1 MLHFKKQFS
10 AVSGPLSPLL
20 CYNLLMVKS
29 AYLHIPFCKSKC
41 HYCSFVSF
49 PILERKGQ
57 YVHRLQQQILKEY
70 KGECLNTLYF
80 GGGTP
85 SLLTCGQINEIISL
99 FNLNGNAEVT
109 LEVNPETVD
118 AEYFQKLSKTRVN
131 RLSIG
136 SQSFDDKILKVIGR
150 RHKSADVF
158 RVVEEARAAG
168 FKNISLDFI
177 YGLPEQS
184 LENFVSDLKTA
195 VSLRVE
201 HISLYGLKIEDGCFF
216 ARQKP
221 QNLADDDLQAQM
233 YLAAIEF
240 LTGNGFEHYEI
251 SNFCRGG
258 KFSRHNVNY
267 WKNQEYYGFGLA
279 AHGYVDG
286 VRYSNQANLDLY
298 CSQPDGKD
306 FLQEL
311 SSNEILEEEIFLGL
325 RLASGLNIHQINEKF
340 GIDFEKKYRNILNK
354 YSEYLENKNGMC
366 RFTKEGFLIS
376 NYILADFIDE

>member
-1 MLHFKKQFS
+1 
-10 AVSGPLSPLL
+10 
-20 CYNLLMVKS
+20 MVKS
-29 AYLHIPFCKSKC
+29 AYIHIPFCKSKC

-49 PILERKGQ
+49 PVLERKGQ
-57 YVHRLQQQILKEY
+57 YIHKLQQQILKEY
-70 KGECLNTLYF
+70 KGELLDTLYF

-85 SLLTCGQINEIISL
+85 SLLTSGQINEFIKL
-99 FNLNGNAEVT
+99 FNLNDNAEVT
-109 LEVNPETVD
+109 LELNPETVD
-118 AEYFQKLSKTRVN
+118 AEYFQNLSKTRVN

-136 SQSFDDKILKVIGR
+136 SQSFDDKILKKIGR

-168 FKNISLDFI
+168 FENISLDFI

-184 LENFVSDLKTA
+184 LESFVSDLKTA
-195 VSLRVE
+195 VSLGVE

-216 ARQKP
+216 ARQRP

-233 YLAAIEF
+233 YLAAIDF
-240 LTGNGFEHYEI
+240 LTENGFEHYEI
-251 SNFCRGG
+251 SNFCRDG

-267 WKNQEYYGFGLA
+267 WKNQEYYGLGLA

-298 CSQPDGKD
+298 CSHPDGKD
-306 FLQEL
+306 FQQEL
-311 SSNEILEEEIFLGL
+311 SPSEILEEEIFLGL
-325 RLASGLNIHQINEKF
+325 RLTQGINVHQINEKF
-340 GIDFEKKYRNILNK
+340 GIDFEKKYANILRK
-354 YSEYLENKNGMC
+354 YSGYLENKNGMC

-376 NYILADFIDE
+376 NYILADFIDD